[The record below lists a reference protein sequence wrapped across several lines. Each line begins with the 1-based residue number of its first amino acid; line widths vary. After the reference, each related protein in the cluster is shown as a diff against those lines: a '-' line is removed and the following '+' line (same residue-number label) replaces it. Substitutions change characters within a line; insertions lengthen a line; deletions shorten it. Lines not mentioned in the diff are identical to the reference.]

1 MNATAVKTHISR
13 SDLLTILS
21 NYGLVELIDFHL
33 ITTGTVQTN
42 IFLKTAS
49 NNYVLRYYENR
60 LLNSV
65 LFEVNLIKYLV
76 SRQYP
81 CPAPQRNSEG
91 SFVGLHNKKPYIIF
105 EFIHGEHIENPSEN
119 QRKQL
124 IQLAADLQNI
134 SRNYRPSYKQ
144 YRWNYNP
151 ELCIQLAKT
160 KTEEINTPDSRNKL
174 LWLEQ
179 EVSKLILPR
188 SLPTGICHCDFH
200 FSNVLFHKGKIRAL
214 IDFDDANYT
223 YLLYDLACLMDPFV
237 SSFNWK
243 NWDKHYQAED
253 VFNFPEA
260 KKVVTEYM
268 KHRSLN
274 NNEKRHL
281 YDVFK
286 LSILLDCVWYFNR
299 GQAEDFYEKRKID
312 YLNALGR
319 ERFYEQ
325 LFG

>member
-1 MNATAVKTHISR
+1 MAVKTHISR

-21 NYGLVELIDFHL
+21 NYDLGELIDFHP

-42 IFLKTAS
+42 IFLKTTS
-49 NNYVLRYYENR
+49 NNYILRYYENR
-60 LLNSV
+60 PLKSV

-81 CPAPQRNSEG
+81 CPTPQRNSEG

-105 EFIHGEHIENPSEN
+105 EFIHGEHIESPSEN

-134 SRNYRPSYKQ
+134 SRNYRPFYKE
-144 YRWNYNP
+144 YRWNYNS
-151 ELCIQLAKT
+151 ELCVHLAKT
-160 KTEEINTPDSRNKL
+160 RAEEINTPDSRDKM
-174 LWLEQ
+174 LWLKQ
-179 EVSKLILPR
+179 EVSILILPR

-200 FSNVLFHKGKIRAL
+200 FSNVLFHNGKIRAL

-243 NWDKHYQAED
+243 DWDKRYQAED

-274 NNEKRHL
+274 NNEKRHF

-286 LSILLDCVWYFNR
+286 LSILFDCVWYFNR
-299 GQAEDFYEKRKID
+299 RQAEDFYEKRKID